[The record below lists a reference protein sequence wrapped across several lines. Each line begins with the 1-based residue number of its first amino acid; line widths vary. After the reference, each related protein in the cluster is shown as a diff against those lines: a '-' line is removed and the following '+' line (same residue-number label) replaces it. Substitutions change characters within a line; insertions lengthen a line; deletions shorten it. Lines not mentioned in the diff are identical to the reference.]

1 MADVPRSVIAL
12 LVFALPWLTAG
23 CSDDTWGE
31 ADDDSH
37 PAGDDDVVAGDDD
50 DQMGDDDQADD
61 DATPPGDD
69 DDATPPGDDDDT
81 VAPVDCSLISAN
93 PAWEVCET
101 GHDYCNGV
109 FTDGAGCT
117 AYCSAAGLVCT
128 ARYGGEPG
136 CQKEPHNPLTCGES
150 NGHNSDWCDC
160 ERPGGDDDDDTGCE
174 TDPYNPPVYQEQDYN
189 QAAYTERHN
198 WVLNCY
204 PYAYTASGDEH
215 EACDN
220 QYSPDGSRTGTAT
233 FTFANLPRGWYEA
246 YMGGR
251 HTANRNPSGALFYV
265 DGVGVIIDQV
275 DESGDYV
282 WDHHGR
288 YCLEGTVEVVLDSTV
303 NSGSDSVSG
312 VKLEP

>member
-1 MADVPRSVIAL
+1 MTAQRNSLILAL
-12 LVFALPWLTAG
+12 LFPWVLAA
-23 CSDDTWGE
+23 CSDTWGDDDGAP
-31 ADDDSH
+31 ADDD
-37 PAGDDDVVAGDDD
+37 DLTAGDDD
-50 DQMGDDDQADD
+50 DQVGDDDDQAGD
-61 DATPPGDD
+61 DD
-69 DDATPPGDDDDT
+69 DDATPPDDDDDDT

-117 AYCSAAGLVCT
+117 AYCAAAGLVCT

-150 NGHNSDWCDC
+150 NGHDSDWCDC
-160 ERPGGDDDDDTGCE
+160 NRPGGGDDDDDTGCE
-174 TDPYNPPVYQEQDYN
+174 TDPYNPPYYMEQDYT
-189 QAAYTERHN
+189 QAVYTERHN
-198 WVLNCY
+198 WVLDCY
-204 PYAYTASGDEH
+204 PYAYTASGAEH
-215 EACDN
+215 QECDN
-220 QYSPDGSRTGTAT
+220 QFNPDGSRTGTAT
-233 FTFANLPRGWYEA
+233 FTFSNVPRGWYEA

-251 HTANRNPSGALFYV
+251 HTANRNPAGALFYV

-275 DESGDYV
+275 DETGPYV
-282 WDHHGR
+282 WDYHGR

-312 VKLEP
+312 VRLDP